1 MDCAAAIQKKLM
13 PIATPRARNFVMH
26 FLPKF
31 VCQGRLSYTSRSV
44 KTKLEVANQAAN
56 PCSVPCSAVRALWN
70 LNRKSG
76 SGTLTP

>member
-13 PIATPRARNFVMH
+13 PIATVMH

-56 PCSVPCSAVRALWN
+56 PCSVACSAVRALWN